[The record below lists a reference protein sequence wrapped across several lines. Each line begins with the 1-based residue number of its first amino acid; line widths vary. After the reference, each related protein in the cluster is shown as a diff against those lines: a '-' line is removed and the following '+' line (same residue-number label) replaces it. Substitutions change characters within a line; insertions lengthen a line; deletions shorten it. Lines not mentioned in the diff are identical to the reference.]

1 MSEYV
6 KKRLF
11 HGFVCMHILHHAKE
25 HPVYGSW
32 MVQEL
37 AHHGYTMSYGTLYP
51 ILHDLEKEG
60 LLTSTSSTVEGKIRK
75 YYTITSSGEV
85 ALEQLRIYLKELT
98 DEVRERENEQQT

>member
-11 HGFVCMHILHHAKE
+11 QGFVCMHILHHAQQ

-32 MVQEL
+32 MVEEL
-37 AHHGYTMSYGTLYP
+37 AHHGYTISFGTLYP

-60 LLTSTSSTVEGKIRK
+60 LLTSSSSTVEGKVRK
-75 YYTITSSGEV
+75 YYTITSKGEG
-85 ALEQLRIYLKELT
+85 ALEQLRSYLKELT
-98 DEVRERENEQQT
+98 DEVMEDDHE

>member
-11 HGFVCMHILHHAKE
+11 QGFICMHILHHAKE

-37 AHHGYTMSYGTLYP
+37 AHHGYTISYGTLYP

-60 LLTSTSSTVEGKIRK
+60 LLISSSSIVEGKVRK
-75 YYTITSSGEV
+75 YYSITTYGETV
-85 ALEQLRIYLKELT
+85 LEELRNYLKELT
-98 DEVRERENEQQT
+98 DEVRESEHE

>member
-11 HGFVCMHILHHAKE
+11 HGFICMHILHHAKE
-25 HPVYGSW
+25 EPVFGSW

-37 AHHGYTMSYGTLYP
+37 AHHGYTISYGTLYP

-60 LLTSTSSTVEGKIRK
+60 LLISSASIVEGKIRK
-75 YYTITSSGEV
+75 YYSITPAGE
-85 ALEQLRIYLKELT
+85 LTLKELRNYLGELT
-98 DEVRERENEQQT
+98 DEVKEK

>member
-11 HGFVCMHILHHAKE
+11 HGFICMHILHHAKE
-25 HPVYGSW
+25 EPVFGSW

-37 AHHGYTMSYGTLYP
+37 AHHGYTISYGTLYP

-60 LLTSTSSTVEGKIRK
+60 LLTSSASNVEGKIRK
-75 YYTITSSGEV
+75 YYSITPAGE
-85 ALEQLRIYLKELT
+85 LTLKELRNYLAELT
-98 DEVRERENEQQT
+98 DEVKEK

>member
-32 MVQEL
+32 MVEEL
-37 AHHGYTMSYGTLYP
+37 AHHGYKMSYGTLYP

-60 LLTSTSSTVEGKIRK
+60 LLTSSSMTVEGKIRK
-75 YYTITSSGEV
+75 YYTITSLGES
-85 ALEQLRIYLKELT
+85 ALEELRSYLRELT
-98 DEVRERENEQQT
+98 DEVQEKKDEQ

>member
-11 HGFVCMHILHHAKE
+11 HGFICMHILHHAKE
-25 HPVYGSW
+25 EPIYGSW

-37 AHHGYTMSYGTLYP
+37 SHHGYTISYGTLYP

-60 LLTSTSSTVEGKIRK
+60 LLTSSASIVEGKIRK
-75 YYTITSSGEV
+75 YYTITSAGE
-85 ALEQLRIYLKELT
+85 LTLNELRNYLKELT
-98 DEVRERENEQQT
+98 DEVKEK

>member
-11 HGFVCMHILHHAKE
+11 QGFICMHILHHAKE

-37 AHHGYTMSYGTLYP
+37 AHHGYTISYGTLYP

-60 LLTSTSSTVEGKIRK
+60 LLTSSSSIVEGKVRK
-75 YYTITSSGEV
+75 YYSITTYGETV
-85 ALEQLRIYLKELT
+85 LEELRNYLKELT
-98 DEVRERENEQQT
+98 DEVRESEHE

>member
-11 HGFVCMHILHHAKE
+11 QGFVCMHILHHAKE

-37 AHHGYTMSYGTLYP
+37 ARHGYTISYGTLYP

-60 LLTSTSSTVEGKIRK
+60 LLTSSSTAVEGKIRK
-75 YYTITSSGEV
+75 YYTITSSGES
-85 ALEQLRIYLKELT
+85 ALEELRRYLKELT
-98 DEVRERENEQQT
+98 NEVQEKKDEQ